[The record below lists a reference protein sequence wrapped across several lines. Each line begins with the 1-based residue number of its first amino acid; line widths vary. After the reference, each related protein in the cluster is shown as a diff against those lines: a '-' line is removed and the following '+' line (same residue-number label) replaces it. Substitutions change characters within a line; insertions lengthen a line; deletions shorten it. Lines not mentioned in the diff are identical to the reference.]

1 MKIKLKYAYIGE
13 IITFLVNLSLK
24 GKQNRHRI
32 RLVNTLQEK
41 YKQISAEEMAL
52 IKEYAGVDEEG
63 QPNRTET
70 GFAIKDIKGFKKQQD
85 ELFEEEYVLEGGD
98 YHGMLKTIKPI
109 VLDYE
114 GEVSGREAFVL
125 DHLCEAFENADEESD
140 EE

>member
-13 IITFLVNLSLK
+13 IITFLINLDLT

-32 RLVNTLQEK
+32 RLVNTLREK
-41 YKQISAEEMAL
+41 YKQIAEEEMTL

-63 QPNRTET
+63 NPNRKD
-70 GFAIKDIKGFKKQQD
+70 GVFAIKDVKGFKNQQD

-98 YHGMLKTIKPI
+98 YHGMLKTMKPI

-114 GEVSGREAFVL
+114 GKVSGREAFVL
-125 DHLCEAFENADEESD
+125 DHLCEAFENAEQESD
-140 EE
+140 KE